1 LLFGRLTAEDYED
14 KVASDPRVDALRSKM
29 QVRENVTFTQEY
41 YAADKRYIGNALQVF
56 FRDGSS
62 TPRVQVDFPIGH
74 RKRREEGM
82 PVLVKKFEAS
92 VDAYFSAKQAEKI
105 KTLFA
110 KREQLDSMPVNE
122 LMAAMVTNG
131 VR

>member
-1 LLFGRLTAEDYED
+1 
-14 KVASDPRVDALRSKM
+14 
-29 QVRENVTFTQEY
+29 
-41 YAADKRYIGNALQVF
+41 
-56 FRDGSS
+56 
-62 TPRVQVDFPIGH
+62 
-74 RKRREEGM
+74 
-82 PVLVKKFEAS
+82 

-131 VR
+131 IR